1 MYETKEL
8 KELRTKKNYTI
19 YDMAN
24 MLNISS
30 SHYSLLENKKRNLS
44 YDMAIKIANI
54 FDSKPDEIFLKKNPF

>member
-1 MYETKEL
+1 MYETREL
-8 KELRTKKNYTI
+8 KALRNKNHYTI

-44 YDMAIKIANI
+44 YEMAIKIANI
-54 FDSKPDEIFLKKNPF
+54 FNTNPDEIFLKKKTF